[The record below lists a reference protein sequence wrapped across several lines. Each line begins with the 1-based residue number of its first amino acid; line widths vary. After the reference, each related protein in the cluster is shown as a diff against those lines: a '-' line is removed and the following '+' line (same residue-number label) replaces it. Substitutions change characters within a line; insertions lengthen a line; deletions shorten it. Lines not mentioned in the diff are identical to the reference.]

1 MKISNY
7 KFELFKIY
15 FKIMDNPS
23 DSNNFHKMSEDVLI
37 DDNLLDMVTP
47 LPFDENGD
55 NIPMITE
62 VPEDDG

>member
-1 MKISNY
+1 
-7 KFELFKIY
+7 
-15 FKIMDNPS
+15 MDNPS